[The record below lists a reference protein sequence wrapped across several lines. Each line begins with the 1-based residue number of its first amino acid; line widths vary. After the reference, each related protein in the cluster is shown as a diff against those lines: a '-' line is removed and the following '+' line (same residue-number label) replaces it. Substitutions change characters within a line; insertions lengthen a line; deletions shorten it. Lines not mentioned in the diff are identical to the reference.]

1 MTVPGRATRAE
12 VEAVFRSAPAVYLYG
27 IGDLADHFWHRA
39 VWWATPRAAIGL
51 LRLDGIPEPII
62 YAQGFP
68 DDTELLALATS
79 VAEQLPDA
87 CAGQVAIGIDRALSP
102 WFDVVE
108 SVPLRGM
115 VLARPDLLVGD
126 GIGDRLG
133 MDDYPQLRAFLDA
146 TVDAEGFLGPDMVTT
161 GHYLGSRDGSG
172 ALVAVAGVHLAEKS
186 HGVAVIGNVVTHP
199 EHRGRGLAR
208 GLVTRLARA
217 LHEVY
222 PVVGLNCRAENRV
235 AMRLYGSL
243 GFGLYGCHAFV
254 HQRFVRCA

>member
-1 MTVPGRATRAE
+1 MTVPGHATRTE
-12 VEAVFRSAPAVYLYG
+12 VESVFRSAPEVYLYG
-27 IGDLADHFWHRA
+27 IGDLADHFWYRGI
-39 VWWATPRAAIGL
+39 WWETPRAAIGL

-68 DDTELLALATS
+68 DDPELLDLATS
-79 VAEQLPDA
+79 VADQLPDA

-102 WFDVVE
+102 WFDAVE

-115 VLARPDLLVGD
+115 VLALPDRLVGD

-133 MDDYPQLRAFLDA
+133 MDDYPQVRALLDI
-146 TVDAEGFLGPDMVTT
+146 TDDAEGFLGPDMVTT

-199 EHRGRGLAR
+199 DHRGRGLAR

-217 LHEVY
+217 LHEAY
-222 PVVGLNCRAENRV
+222 PVVGLNCRAGNTV
-235 AMRLYGSL
+235 AMRLYGTL
-243 GFGLYGCHAFV
+243 GFEVRHAFV
-254 HQRFVRCA
+254 HQRFVRRA